1 MTQISEAGRTR
12 LYTRRQRRR
21 IRFGLFVALV
31 GAVGAGAV
39 GAAAASWLT
48 GDGWQWPALETRSF
62 REGGGLFS
70 LGTDGRETP
79 GSWRF
84 PITVDWPEMDP
95 RVAAVI
101 AAAVWAGWLFLFLYP
116 VTRGLSRQ
124 TRHRGLARGRRIRS
138 ALGARAAR
146 RAGRFTRPRLSRWQ
160 RFLLPTNAF
169 GYRLLRPTS
178 PKSRRWV
185 WADWEQRIRIIAR
198 TGWGKGARLLIPMI
212 RALPGPALISST
224 EPGIFTMTV
233 QARTHRRDPVRW
245 PWLRLLDGRFG
256 RSREYPVAV
265 VDFSDP
271 AHRWAAGYP
280 KVRWNP
286 IPACLDHTIA
296 HRRAAALV
304 AGVDNTT
311 DRGSDSD
318 RFFRSS
324 ATEVLAAWLHAAAL
338 GDRGIDDLLDWMA
351 HPDDPTPTRILEDH
365 PHQADPS
372 AVLNL
377 TTHLDTR
384 ASKTTSGVLRYLALA
399 LNSVATA
406 DGRALCTPDP
416 DDPDG
421 FDMEDIIQSRRHR
434 VPAGRPQP
442 HRPRP
447 TTPQPLRG
455 RDVHGRRDR
464 RPPATRPTA
473 TGAVHRRAS
482 TNSATASPSPTCP
495 YVASSQRKYGIGFA
509 YSVQSSSQEEAVY
522 GKDAAALRDAAGI
535 TIVGG
540 IDINLAKELS
550 DRAGTTT
557 VVTATR
563 GTAHRSE
570 HTERQDTLS
579 IADQQNLADGH
590 AVVLARG
597 LPPFIGHA
605 PSLFD
610 QAPAAP
616 TNPARGNPGP
626 RTGRSRERGQ
636 RQHWTE
642 AGRTLAQPVSR
653 CPSDRKCHDRHRCSP
668 TPIQQLLAGLLARPT
683 QDHETTAAVDLVHP
697 YRTGTTR
704 PDRKNRGLGRAPTTS
719 ATPSQKTSSSHPA
732 GPNTPGSPTN
742 SPS

>member
-31 GAVGAGAV
+31 GAVGAVAV
-39 GAAAASWLT
+39 GVAAASWLT

-70 LGTDGRETP
+70 LGTDGRGTP

-84 PITVDWPEMDP
+84 PITVNWPEMNP
-95 RVAAVI
+95 RIAVAVAAV
-101 AAAVWAGWLFLFLYP
+101 VWAGWLLLFLYP
-116 VTRGLSRQ
+116 LIRGLSRQ
-124 TRHRGLARGRRIRS
+124 TRHRGLARRRRIRS

-233 QARTHRRDPVRW
+233 QARSHRRKPLGW
-245 PWLRLLDGRFG
+245 TWLWLLNQRFA
-256 RSREYPVAV
+256 RSQAYPVAV

-280 KVRWNP
+280 QVRWNP

-304 AGVDNTT
+304 AGVDNVA

-338 GDRGIDDLLDWMA
+338 GDRRIDDLLEWMA

-365 PHQADPS
+365 PRAADPS

-377 TTHLDTR
+377 TTHLDSR

-406 DGRALCTPDP
+406 DGRALCTPDA
-416 DDPDG
+416 DDPNG
-421 FDMEDIIQSRRHR
+421 FDMEHIIENAGTVYLLADPNRIDRARPLLSLFAAEMFMAAETVALRQRGQRLP
-434 VPAGRPQP
+434 VPFIAVIDE
-442 HRPRP
+442 
-447 TTPQPLRG
+447 LRYG
-455 RDVHGRRDR
+455 VTV
-464 RPPATRPTA
+464 P
-473 TGAVHRRAS
+473 
-482 TNSATASPSPTCP
+482 NLP
-495 YVASSQRKYGIGFA
+495 YVANSQRKYGIGFV

-522 GKDAAALRDAAGI
+522 GNDAAALRDAAGI

-579 IADQQNLADGH
+579 VADQQNLDDGH
-590 AVVLARG
+590 AVILARG

-610 QAPAAP
+610 QRRLHRRIRREEAQVHTRVAVGNAA
-616 TNPARGNPGP
+616 NGNTD
-626 RTGRSRERGQ
+626 RNLMTSRAIGF
-636 RQHWTE
+636 T
-642 AGRTLAQPVSR
+642 
-653 CPSDRKCHDRHRCSP
+653 
-668 TPIQQLLAGLLARPT
+668 TPIGQEIP
-683 QDHETTAAVDLVHP
+683 
-697 YRTGTTR
+697 
-704 PDRKNRGLGRAPTTS
+704 
-719 ATPSQKTSSSHPA
+719 
-732 GPNTPGSPTN
+732 
-742 SPS
+742 

>member
-95 RVAAVI
+95 RVAVVI
-101 AAAVWAGWLFLFLYP
+101 AAVVWAGWLFLFLYP

-124 TRHRGLARGRRIRS
+124 TRHRGLARRRRIRS

-245 PWLRLLDGRFG
+245 PWLRFLDGRFG

-280 KVRWNP
+280 QVRWNP

-304 AGVDNTT
+304 AGVDNTA

-365 PHQADPS
+365 PDRGRPVRRPQPDHPPRHPGVQDHQRCP
-372 AVLNL
+372 AVPRP
-377 TTHLDTR
+377 R
-384 ASKTTSGVLRYLALA
+384 AQL
-399 LNSVATA
+399 
-406 DGRALCTPDP
+406 
-416 DDPDG
+416 
-421 FDMEDIIQSRRHR
+421 RRHR
-434 VPAGRPQP
+434 R
-442 HRPRP
+442 RPRP
-447 TTPQPLRG
+447 L
-455 RDVHGRRDR
+455 H
-464 RPPATRPTA
+464 
-473 TGAVHRRAS
+473 
-482 TNSATASPSPTCP
+482 
-495 YVASSQRKYGIGFA
+495 
-509 YSVQSSSQEEAVY
+509 
-522 GKDAAALRDAAGI
+522 
-535 TIVGG
+535 
-540 IDINLAKELS
+540 
-550 DRAGTTT
+550 
-557 VVTATR
+557 
-563 GTAHRSE
+563 
-570 HTERQDTLS
+570 
-579 IADQQNLADGH
+579 
-590 AVVLARG
+590 
-597 LPPFIGHA
+597 
-605 PSLFD
+605 
-610 QAPAAP
+610 
-616 TNPARGNPGP
+616 PGP
-626 RTGRSRERGQ
+626 RRPGRVRHGGHHREPGAPSTCWPTPTASTG
-636 RQHWTE
+636 
-642 AGRTLAQPVSR
+642 P
-653 CPSDRKCHDRHRCSP
+653 DRCS
-668 TPIQQLLAGLLARPT
+668 A
-683 QDHETTAAVDLVHP
+683 
-697 YRTGTTR
+697 
-704 PDRKNRGLGRAPTTS
+704 
-719 ATPSQKTSSSHPA
+719 SSPPRCSWPPRLSPCGNPA
-732 GPNTPGSPTN
+732 NGCRCRSSP
-742 SPS
+742 

>member
-21 IRFGLFVALV
+21 IRFGLFIAIV
-31 GAVGAGAV
+31 GAVGAGAA

-48 GDGWQWPALETRSF
+48 GEGWQWPALETRSF

-79 GSWRF
+79 GTWRF
-84 PITVDWPEMDP
+84 PVTIDWPEMNP

-101 AAAVWAGWLFLFLYP
+101 AAAVWASWLFLFLYP
-116 VTRGLSRQ
+116 ITRGLSRQ
-124 TRHRGLARGRRIRS
+124 TRHRGLAHPRRIRH

-146 RAGRFTRPRLSRWQ
+146 RAGRFTRPRLTWWQ

-169 GYRLLRPTS
+169 GYRLPRPTS
-178 PKSRRWV
+178 PKSRRRV
-185 WADWEQRIRIIAR
+185 WADWEHRIRIIAR

-233 QARTHRRDPVRW
+233 QSRTHRRDPVRW
-245 PWLRLLDGRFG
+245 PWLRPLDGRFG

-280 KVRWNP
+280 AVRWNP
-286 IPACLDHTIA
+286 IPACTDHTIA

-304 AGVDNTT
+304 AGVDNTA

-324 ATEVLAAWLHAAAL
+324 ATEVLAAWLHAAAH
-338 GDRGIDDLLDWMA
+338 GHRGIDDLLEWMA

-365 PHQADPS
+365 PAEADPS

-416 DDPDG
+416 DDPQG
-421 FDMEDIIQSRRHR
+421 FDMEDTIQNGGTVYLLADPNRIDRARPLLSLFAAEMFMAAETVALRQPGQRLP
-434 VPAGRPQP
+434 VPFIAVLDE
-442 HRPRP
+442 
-447 TTPQPLRG
+447 LRYG
-455 RDVHGRRDR
+455 VTV
-464 RPPATRPTA
+464 P
-473 TGAVHRRAS
+473 
-482 TNSATASPSPTCP
+482 NLP

-509 YSVQSSSQEEAVY
+509 YSVQSTSQEEAVY

-590 AVVLARG
+590 AVILARG

-610 QAPAAP
+610 QH
-616 TNPARGNPGP
+616 RLY
-626 RTGRSRERGQ
+626 RRIRHEESQ
-636 RQHWTE
+636 V
-642 AGRTLAQPVSR
+642 LAQVAIGYAAN
-653 CPSDRKCHDRHRCSP
+653 CNMDR
-668 TPIQQLLAGLLARPT
+668 
-683 QDHETTAAVDLVHP
+683 
-697 YRTGTTR
+697 
-704 PDRKNRGLGRAPTTS
+704 
-719 ATPSQKTSSSHPA
+719 SQK
-732 GPNTPGSPTN
+732 N
-742 SPS
+742 SRATGFTIPVGQEMP

>member
-31 GAVGAGAV
+31 GAAAAGAV
-39 GAAAASWLT
+39 GAAAASWLI

-79 GSWRF
+79 GSLRF
-84 PITVDWPEMDP
+84 PVTVHWPEMDP
-95 RVAAVI
+95 GVAVVI
-101 AAAVWAGWLFLFLYP
+101 AAAIWATWLMLFLHP
-116 VTRGLSRQ
+116 VTRGLARQ
-124 TRHRGLARGRRIRS
+124 TRHRGLAHRRWIRT

-146 RAGRFTRPRLSRWQ
+146 RAGRFTRPQLSRWQ
-160 RFLLPTNAF
+160 RLLLPTNAF
-169 GYRLLRPTS
+169 GYRLVRPTS

-198 TGWGKGARLLIPMI
+198 TGWGKGARLLVPMI

-233 QARTHRRDPVRW
+233 KARTHRRDAVRW

-256 RSREYPVAV
+256 RSQEYPVAV

-304 AGVDNTT
+304 AGVDNTA

-338 GDRGIDDLLDWMA
+338 ADRGIDDLLDWMT

-365 PHQADPS
+365 TAQADPS
-372 AVLNL
+372 AALNL
-377 TTHLDTR
+377 TTHLDSR

-399 LNSVATA
+399 LNSVATT
-406 DGRALCTPDP
+406 DGRTFCTLDP

-421 FDMEDIIQSRRHR
+421 FDMEKIIQAGGTVYLVADPNRIDRARPLLSLFAAEMFMAAETVALRQPGQRLP
-434 VPAGRPQP
+434 VPFIAVIDE
-442 HRPRP
+442 
-447 TTPQPLRG
+447 LRYG
-455 RDVHGRRDR
+455 V
-464 RPPATRPTA
+464 
-473 TGAVHRRAS
+473 AVP
-482 TNSATASPSPTCP
+482 NLP

-522 GKDAAALRDAAGI
+522 GKDAAALRDAAGV

-540 IDINLAKELS
+540 IDINLAKELA

-610 QAPAAP
+610 QPRLHQRIRHEETQVHAKVAIGNAA
-616 TNPARGNPGP
+616 NGNLD
-626 RTGRSRERGQ
+626 RSR
-636 RQHWTE
+636 
-642 AGRTLAQPVSR
+642 
-653 CPSDRKCHDRHRCSP
+653 
-668 TPIQQLLAGLLARPT
+668 
-683 QDHETTAAVDLVHP
+683 
-697 YRTGTTR
+697 
-704 PDRKNRGLGRAPTTS
+704 
-719 ATPSQKTSSSHPA
+719 KTSRATGFTIPV
-732 GPNTPGSPTN
+732 GQKMP
-742 SPS
+742 

>member
-1 MTQISEAGRTR
+1 MTQISESGRTR

-21 IRFGLFVALV
+21 IRFGLFVALI
-31 GAVGAGAV
+31 GAIGAGAV
-39 GAAAASWLT
+39 GVAAASWLT
-48 GDGWQWPALETRSF
+48 GDGWQWPALQTRPF
-62 REGGGLFS
+62 IEGGGLFS

-95 RVAAVI
+95 PVALVI
-101 AAAVWAGWLFLFLYP
+101 AAVVWAGWLYLFLYP
-116 VTRGLSRQ
+116 VTRGLSRL
-124 TRHRGLARGRRIRS
+124 TRHRGLARRRRIRS
-138 ALGARAAR
+138 TLGSRAAR
-146 RAGRFTRPRLSRWQ
+146 RAGRFTRPRLTRWQ

-169 GYRLLRPTS
+169 GYRLLKPTS

-198 TGWGKGARLLIPMI
+198 TGWGKGARLMIPMI

-224 EPGIFTMTV
+224 EPAIFTMTV
-233 QARTHRRDPVRW
+233 QARTHRRDPGRW
-245 PWLRLLDGRFG
+245 PWLRFFDSRFG
-256 RSREYPVAV
+256 RTREYPIAV

-304 AGVDNTT
+304 AGVDNSA

-338 GDRGIDDLLDWMA
+338 DDRGIDDLLDWMA

-365 PHQADPS
+365 PAEADPS

-406 DGRALCTPDP
+406 DGRALCTPEP
-416 DDPDG
+416 GAPDG
-421 FDMEDIIQSRRHR
+421 FNMEEIIQAGGTVYLLADPNRIDRARPLLSLFAAEMFMAAETVALRQPGQRLP
-434 VPAGRPQP
+434 VPFIAVIDE
-442 HRPRP
+442 
-447 TTPQPLRG
+447 LRYG
-455 RDVHGRRDR
+455 VTV
-464 RPPATRPTA
+464 P
-473 TGAVHRRAS
+473 
-482 TNSATASPSPTCP
+482 NLP
-495 YVASSQRKYGIGFA
+495 YVASAQRKYGIGFA

-597 LPPFIGHA
+597 LPPFIGHS

-610 QAPAAP
+610 NHRLHRRIRHEETQVHAQVTA
-616 TNPARGNPGP
+616 GN
-626 RTGRSRERGQ
+626 
-636 RQHWTE
+636 
-642 AGRTLAQPVSR
+642 A
-653 CPSDRKCHDRHRCSP
+653 
-668 TPIQQLLAGLLARPT
+668 
-683 QDHETTAAVDLVHP
+683 
-697 YRTGTTR
+697 
-704 PDRKNRGLGRAPTTS
+704 
-719 ATPSQKTSSSHPA
+719 
-732 GPNTPGSPTN
+732 TN
-742 SPS
+742 STVGQSRNDALTTGFRMSIE